1 MSDGMD
7 TVLLAT
13 FWFSSSLIIPI
24 WGLMWFL
31 PRHEFTYKFVGDLR
45 YSVIP
50 LAVSYSILLAPNL
63 LDVFLSLGS
72 EMPTP
77 EIVINLFSTD
87 EMIILAWLH
96 FLVMDTFSGRYIWL
110 RMVEKNKP
118 IQLSMPV
125 LLLCMMIAP
134 VGLALGIFLTTDR
147 SEYKL
152 DVKNNI

>member
-1 MSDGMD
+1 MD
-7 TVLLAT
+7 TVLTAT
-13 FWFSSSLIIPI
+13 FWFSSILIIPI

-31 PRHEFTYKFVGDLR
+31 PRHEYTNKFVGDLR
-45 YSVIP
+45 YTVIP

-63 LDVFLSLGS
+63 FDVIFALGR

-96 FLVMDTFSGRYIWL
+96 FLVMDTFAGRHIWL
-110 RMVEKNKP
+110 RMVQKNKP
-118 IQLSMPV
+118 IQISMPV

-134 VGLALGIFLTTDR
+134 VGLALGIFLTTDGQEFK
-147 SEYKL
+147 S